1 MSSPQRPPRGEHWA
15 VQDQCRLARE
25 RVLPCQT
32 HSRTVK
38 SPSRALMTGPAIA
51 LMTDRQ
57 RKLVS
62 STCGRERSQ
71 RASIP
76 DASRADHNR
85 QASQTSEPSGTPPG
99 VRQQGKDA
107 SACRPNP
114 GPREHLVLE
123 RDARLNAAHKRRH
136 AVSKLSRALA
146 QHDRSK
152 RRTQSGRKSTRKT
165 RICPSLSRSASMS
178 ADEPTH
184 PLLQRRREL
193 ETLRADLVRVETS
206 LRRVAKPQ
214 PGRRSTQACPRARVR
229 D

>member
-1 MSSPQRPPRGEHWA
+1 MRARRCTIGRAQATGATVSSPQRPPRGEHWA
-15 VQDQCRLARE
+15 VLDQCRLARE

-107 SACRPNP
+107 SACRPNQV
-114 GPREHLVLE
+114 PREHLVLE

-152 RRTQSGRKSTRKT
+152 RRTKRDL
-165 RICPSLSRSASMS
+165 SLSLALRQHVRGRAGTPSA
-178 ADEPTH
+178 AAAT
-184 PLLQRRREL
+184 
-193 ETLRADLVRVETS
+193 
-206 LRRVAKPQ
+206 
-214 PGRRSTQACPRARVR
+214 
-229 D
+229 